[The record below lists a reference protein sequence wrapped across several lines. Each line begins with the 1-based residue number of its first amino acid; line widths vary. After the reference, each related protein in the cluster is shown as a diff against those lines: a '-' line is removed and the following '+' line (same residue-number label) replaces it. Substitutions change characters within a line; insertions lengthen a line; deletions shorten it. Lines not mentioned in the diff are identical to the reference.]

1 METAA
6 KIVAIVTALILV
18 ASLTLVA
25 LGIMSWKL
33 FWIASIAAAII
44 AYYVLPK
51 LRGEKK
57 APELWEK

>member
-33 FWIASIAAAII
+33 FWIASIAAALI
-44 AYYVLPK
+44 AYYLIPAM
-51 LRGEKK
+51 KK
-57 APELWEK
+57 KELQK